1 MANFYRYFFVMPSLA
16 RFELEVHERIE
27 RGEAL
32 SAEALNDLMADL
44 MIEVY
49 GDEVVLRPGDRDRVG
64 STWAQFHTHLYSNFY
79 VYQYATGIAGAQHL
93 AARVS
98 AGDKGPADFYLAFL
112 KTGGS
117 LSPPDSLT
125 LA

>member
-32 SAEALNDLMADL
+32 SAEALNALMADL

-79 VYQYATGIAGAQHL
+79 VYQYATGIAGANHL
-93 AARVS
+93 ANRVA
-98 AGDKGPADFYLAFL
+98 AGDKAAATDYIKFL
-112 KTGGS
+112 KSGG
-117 LSPPDSLT
+117 
-125 LA
+125 